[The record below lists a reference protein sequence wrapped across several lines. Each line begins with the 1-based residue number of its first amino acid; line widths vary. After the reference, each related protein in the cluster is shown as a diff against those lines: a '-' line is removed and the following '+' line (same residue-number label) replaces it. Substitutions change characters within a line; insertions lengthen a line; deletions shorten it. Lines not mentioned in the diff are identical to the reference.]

1 MVSTVATSPS
11 LVGGG
16 LDGCGAALLEDQL
29 WTLQDKAQRM
39 EAIQSRH
46 DRHGLVADCS
56 LTSFGDT
63 ATCTNHDTD
72 NNGLWTSLVVAA
84 EVLRYVA
91 TNDSEAAAAAWHY
104 YDGMKLLNRITGIKV
119 VLRGLLSFVNTARSM
134 CGLRCRA
141 AGTDRSLCRRPQ
153 RDSQWRREVDA
164 QHRPRVCRVD
174 VEGRRVER

>member
-1 MVSTVATSPS
+1 MRYVLLVRALRAVRDAGGDARGSPFVMVSTVATSPS

-29 WTLQDKAQRM
+29 WTLQDKAQRI
-39 EAIQSRH
+39 EAIQTRH
-46 DRHGLVADCS
+46 DRHGLVSDCS
-56 LTSFGDT
+56 LTSFGD
-63 ATCTNHDTD
+63 ASTCTNHDSD

-119 VLRGLLSFVNTARSM
+119 VLVAV
-134 CGLRCRA
+134 
-141 AGTDRSLCRRPQ
+141 RSLSCALHRCNVRRWWCSVSCR
-153 RDSQWRREVDA
+153 D
-164 QHRPRVCRVD
+164 
-174 VEGRRVER
+174 